1 MTYFQASWLTTIL
14 YLAHLNPLTNA
25 HIEIIKELK
34 EEAKIVKIMPVIFK
48 LGDKEVTSKSFPFNF
63 EIRKQMIK
71 SVFGDSVWITDDY
84 TFKAPFKKYLP
95 PLLSLK
101 SWKLR
106 KKILTGVKGEY
117 FSYTGD
123 KAEGYMLKLYRLK
136 PRVGERRSLSAA
148 SVKEKMYDAVSNKNL
163 EWKSGVPESVGKII
177 EKNWD
182 VIEKYSKL
190 EDKTRRVLGMKFP
203 IEGWSEQIKY

>member
-1 MTYFQASWLTTIL
+1 MTTIL

-25 HIEIIKELK
+25 HIEIIKQLK
-34 EEAKIVKIMPVIFK
+34 EEAEIVKVMPVIFK
-48 LGDKEVTSKSFPFNF
+48 LGEKEVTSKSFPFNF
-63 EIRKQMIK
+63 EIRKKMIE
-71 SVFGDSVWITDDY
+71 SVFGDSVWITEDY
-84 TFKAPFKKYLP
+84 TFNAPFKKYLP

-106 KKILTGVKGEY
+106 KKILTGVKGDY

-148 SVKEKMYDAVSNKNL
+148 SVKEKMYDAVSNNNSD
-163 EWKSGVPESVGKII
+163 WKSDVPESVGKII
-177 EKNWD
+177 EENWNI
-182 VIEKYSKL
+182 IEKYSKL

-203 IEGWSEQIKY
+203 IEGWSE

>member
-1 MTYFQASWLTTIL
+1 MTTIL

-25 HIEIIKELK
+25 HVEIIKQLK
-34 EEAKIVKIMPVIFK
+34 EEAEIVKVMPVIFK
-48 LGDKEVTSKSFPFNF
+48 LGEKEVTSKSFPFNF
-63 EIRKQMIK
+63 EIRKEMIE
-71 SVFGDSVWITDDY
+71 SVFGDSVWITEDY
-84 TFKAPFKKYLP
+84 TFNAPFKKYLP

-106 KKILTGVKGEY
+106 KKILAGVKGDY

-148 SVKEKMYDAVSNKNL
+148 SVKEKMYDAVSNKNSD
-163 EWKSGVPESVGKII
+163 WKSDVPESVGKII
-177 EKNWD
+177 EDYWN

-203 IEGWSEQIKY
+203 IEGWSE

>member
-1 MTYFQASWLTTIL
+1 LKTIL

-25 HIEIIKELK
+25 HIEIINQLK
-34 EEAKIVKIMPVIFK
+34 EEADTLKVMPVIFM
-48 LGDKEVTSKSFPFNF
+48 LGEKEVTSKSFPFNF
-63 EIRKQMIK
+63 EVRKKMVE
-71 SVFGDSVWITDDY
+71 SVFGDSVLITNDY
-84 TFKAPFKKYLP
+84 TFDAPFKKYLP

-106 KKILTGVKGEY
+106 KRILTGVEGDY
-117 FSYTGD
+117 YSYTGD

-136 PRVGERRSLSAA
+136 PKIGERRSISAA
-148 SVKEKMYDAVSNKNL
+148 SVKEKMYDAVLDGKS
-163 EWKSGVPESVGKII
+163 EWKTDIPESVGRII
-177 EKNWD
+177 EENWD

-203 IEGWSEQIKY
+203 IEGWSE

>member
-1 MTYFQASWLTTIL
+1 LTTIL

-25 HIEIIKELK
+25 HIEIINQLKKEG
-34 EEAKIVKIMPVIFK
+34 EVVKVMPVIFK
-48 LGDKEVTSKSFPFNF
+48 LGEKEVTSKSFPFNF
-63 EIRKQMIK
+63 EVRKKMIE
-71 SVFGDSVWITDDY
+71 SVFGDSVLITDDY
-84 TFKAPFKKYLP
+84 TFDAPFKKYLP

-106 KKILTGVKGEY
+106 RKILTGVKGDY
-117 FSYTGD
+117 YSYTGD

-136 PRVGERRSLSAA
+136 PKVGERRSLSAA
-148 SVKEKMYDAVSNKNL
+148 SVKEKMYDAVKGV
-163 EWKSGVPESVGKII
+163 ETDWKKDVPETVEKII
-177 EKNWD
+177 EDNWD

-203 IEGWSEQIKY
+203 IEGWSE

>member
-1 MTYFQASWLTTIL
+1 LKTIL

-25 HIEIIKELK
+25 HIEIINQLK
-34 EEAKIVKIMPVIFK
+34 EEADTLKVMPVIFM
-48 LGDKEVTSKSFPFNF
+48 LGEKEVTSKSFPFNF
-63 EIRKQMIK
+63 EVRKKMVE
-71 SVFGDSVWITDDY
+71 SVFGDSVLITDDY
-84 TFKAPFKKYLP
+84 TFDAPFKKYLP

-106 KKILTGVKGEY
+106 KRILTGVKGDY
-117 FSYTGD
+117 YSYTGD

-136 PRVGERRSLSAA
+136 PKIGERRSISAA
-148 SVKEKMYDAVSNKNL
+148 SVKEKMYDAVLDRKSD
-163 EWKSGVPESVGKII
+163 WKTDIPESVGKII
-177 EKNWD
+177 EENWD

-203 IEGWSEQIKY
+203 IEGWSE

>member
-1 MTYFQASWLTTIL
+1 MKTVL

-25 HIEIIKELK
+25 HIEIIKQLK
-34 EEAKIVKIMPVIFK
+34 EDAETVKVMPVIFK
-48 LGDKEVTSKSFPFNF
+48 LGEKEVTSKSFPFNF
-63 EIRKQMIK
+63 EIRKKMIE
-71 SVFGDSVWITDDY
+71 SVFGDSVLITDDY
-84 TFKAPFKKYLP
+84 TFNAPFKKYLP

-117 FSYTGD
+117 YSYTGD

-136 PRVGERRSLSAA
+136 PKIGERRSLSAA
-148 SVKEKMYDAVSNKNL
+148 SVKEKMYDTVLGKNSS
-163 EWKSGVPESVGKII
+163 WKEDVPESVGRII
-177 EKNWD
+177 EENWD
-182 VIEKYSKL
+182 VVEKYSKI

-203 IEGWSEQIKY
+203 LEGWSE

>member
-1 MTYFQASWLTTIL
+1 MTTIL

-25 HIEIIKELK
+25 HIEIINQLK
-34 EEAKIVKIMPVIFK
+34 KEAKIVKVMPVIFK
-48 LGDKEVTSKSFPFNF
+48 LGQKEVTSKSFPFNF
-63 EIRKQMIK
+63 EIRKKMIE
-71 SVFGDSVWITDDY
+71 SVFGDSVLITEDY
-84 TFKAPFKKYLP
+84 TFDAPFKKYLP

-106 KKILTGVKGEY
+106 KRILAGVKGDY
-117 FSYTGD
+117 YSYTGD

-136 PRVGERRSLSAA
+136 PRIGERKPLSAA
-148 SVKEKMYDAVSNKNL
+148 SVKEKMYDSVKDKKL
-163 EWKSGVPESVGKII
+163 DWKEDVPEGVGKII
-177 EKNWD
+177 EDNWD

-203 IEGWSEQIKY
+203 IEGWSE

>member
-1 MTYFQASWLTTIL
+1 MTTIL

-25 HIEIIKELK
+25 HIEIINQLK
-34 EEAKIVKIMPVIFK
+34 DEADSVKVMPVIFK
-48 LGDKEVTSKSFPFNF
+48 LGGKEVTSKSFPFNF
-63 EIRKQMIK
+63 EIRKNMIE
-71 SVFGDSVWITDDY
+71 SVFDNSVLITDDY
-84 TFKAPFKKYLP
+84 TFDAPYKKYLP

-106 KKILTGVKGEY
+106 KRILNGVKGDY

-136 PRVGERRSLSAA
+136 PKIGERRSLSAA
-148 SVKEKMYDAVSNKNL
+148 SVKEKMYDTVLGKKSD
-163 EWKSGVPESVGKII
+163 WKADVPEGVGNII
-177 EKNWD
+177 DKNWD

-203 IEGWSEQIKY
+203 IEGWSE

>member
-1 MTYFQASWLTTIL
+1 LTTIL

-25 HIEIIKELK
+25 HIEIINQLK
-34 EEAKIVKIMPVIFK
+34 KEAKIVKVMPVIFK
-48 LGDKEVTSKSFPFNF
+48 LGQKEVTSKSFPFNF
-63 EIRKQMIK
+63 EIRKKMIE
-71 SVFGDSVWITDDY
+71 SVFGDSVLISEDY
-84 TFKAPFKKYLP
+84 TFDAPFKKYLP

-106 KKILTGVKGEY
+106 KKILTGVKGDY

-148 SVKEKMYDAVSNKNL
+148 SVKEKMYDSVKDKKSD
-163 EWKSGVPESVGKII
+163 WKEDVPEGVGKII
-177 EKNWD
+177 EDNWD
-182 VIEKYSKL
+182 VVEKYSKL

-203 IEGWSEQIKY
+203 IEGWSE

>member
-1 MTYFQASWLTTIL
+1 MTTIL

-25 HIEIIKELK
+25 HIEIINQLKKEGDV
-34 EEAKIVKIMPVIFK
+34 VKIMPVIFK
-48 LGDKEVTSKSFPFNF
+48 LGEKEVTSKSFPFNF
-63 EIRKQMIK
+63 EVRKKMIE
-71 SVFGDSVWITDDY
+71 SVFGDSVLITDDY
-84 TFKAPFKKYLP
+84 TFDAPFKKYLP

-106 KKILTGVKGEY
+106 RKILTGVKGDY
-117 FSYTGD
+117 YSYTGD

-136 PRVGERRSLSAA
+136 PKVGERRSLSAA
-148 SVKEKMYDAVSNKNL
+148 SVKEKMYDAVKGVKTD
-163 EWKSGVPESVGKII
+163 WKKDVPETVAKII
-177 EKNWD
+177 EDNWD

-203 IEGWSEQIKY
+203 IEGWSE